1 MSDTLTEKQEA
12 NGARSPEFPY
22 LTVLASLL
30 TLFLFVALML
40 LAYYSPSTVPPSTA
54 EDQETLDPVSKLA
67 EIKAKN
73 QAVLEGRPETGTQMS
88 VDAAV
93 EKLLNQL
100 RSETDIMPF
109 PKPLPLPPPDSKA
122 KDKDKK

>member
-1 MSDTLTEKQEA
+1 MSETITEKQEA
-12 NGARSPEFPY
+12 SGARPPAFPY
-22 LTVLASLL
+22 LTVLASFL
-30 TLFLFVALML
+30 TLFLFMALML
-40 LAYYSPSTVPPSTA
+40 LVYYSPSTVPPSTA

-73 QAVLEGRPETGTQMS
+73 QAILEGRPETGTQMS

-100 RSETDIMPF
+100 RSDKDTMPF

>member
-1 MSDTLTEKQEA
+1 MSETITEKQEA
-12 NGARSPEFPY
+12 SGARPPAFPY
-22 LTVLASLL
+22 LTVLASVL
-30 TLFLFVALML
+30 TLFLFMALML
-40 LAYYSPSTVPPSTA
+40 LVYYSSSAVTPSAPD
-54 EDQETLDPVSKLA
+54 DQEPLDPGRKLA

-73 QAVLEGRPETGTQMS
+73 QAILEGRPETGTQMS
-88 VDAAV
+88 VDAAF

-109 PKPLPLPPPDSKA
+109 PKPLPLPPPDSKV

>member
-1 MSDTLTEKQEA
+1 
-12 NGARSPEFPY
+12 
-22 LTVLASLL
+22 VLASLL

-40 LAYYSPSTVPPSTA
+40 LAYYSPDAIAPPSGD
-54 EDQETLDPVSKLA
+54 DQETLDPARKLA
-67 EIKAKN
+67 EIKDKN
-73 QAVLEGRPETGTQMS
+73 QAILEGRPETGTQMS

-100 RSETDIMPF
+100 RSDKDTMPF

>member
-1 MSDTLTEKQEA
+1 MSDIITEKQEA
-12 NGARSPEFPY
+12 NGGGSPEFPY

-40 LAYYSPSTVPPSTA
+40 LAYYSPDALAPSTS
-54 EDQETLDPVSKLA
+54 EDQETLDPASKLA

-73 QAVLEGRPETGTQMS
+73 QAILEGRPETGTQMS
-88 VDAAV
+88 VDAAL

-100 RSETDIMPF
+100 HSEKDTLPF
-109 PKPLPLPPPDSKA
+109 PKPLPLPPPDSKV